1 MRTAARW
8 LAVGGLIAA
17 LAFAMVLTVRGAE
30 VAALLL
36 PLV

>member
-1 MRTAARW
+1 
-8 LAVGGLIAA
+8 VGGLIAA